1 MVQDYP
7 LTPERYHQPLNPEQR
22 KKIAIAFPD
31 LAPHMADDASRDNT
45 NALAKVLSS
54 IPMIK
59 GDTGER
65 GEDGKEGGV
74 GPQGP
79 KGDDG
84 IDGKD
89 GDPGIDGKN
98 GRNGSDGIDG
108 RDGKDGS
115 SDSPK
120 DIASKLNTLKEAVDV
135 SVIKGAL
142 GKKDLEDQDKKVL
155 SGMQEMDG
163 RIKLI
168 DQRYHG
174 GGLSKVTHDTTLT
187 GSGTPSSP
195 LSVVGGG
202 GGVSSLNT
210 LTGAVILAAGAN
222 ITLTPAGNTITIAA
236 TGGGSQTPWTSDI
249 DGGGFDLSNVDV
261 INANSLILPVS
272 GSATNNAIEFGGGSN
287 TGLYSILGSDLNIA
301 VSGTDA
307 IKISST
313 GTVHFSNLFI
323 DGMGTGSLAPSTRLA
338 YSDTGSYVFDWSG
351 SNPNSAPYF
360 FDSANSYNLTGSGAG
375 LTDIAPGSTG
385 DMPYKNSSGTFSA
398 SGLSWDSG
406 GSLLSIAGQIKMTG
420 TIYDQSNAISIKPND
435 RILFNNTSNILD
447 WTLQSSNAN
456 GASYW
461 FDSGNSNR
469 ITGDGAGLT
478 GVNAATVVSLSGHD
492 NTELTNGAGYITSA
506 PSPAGSQYDLQWNG
520 GSGTFANYAGTYDA
534 ANSLIIFNNNLKLGA
549 GNLVDNSNVSSID
562 LTNRRLY
569 ASNGSIIPIDYTVAG
584 ANSSG
589 AQVWFDSGNSNRLT
603 TADINLTG
611 SLYANGTR
619 AVADGTYTVGLGLT
633 TNGTITIVGGVI
645 TAIQQAS

>member
-1 MVQDYP
+1 MD
-7 LTPERYHQPLNPEQR
+7 E
-22 KKIAIAFPD
+22 
-31 LAPHMADDASRDNT
+31 
-45 NALAKVLSS
+45 
-54 IPMIK
+54 
-59 GDTGER
+59 
-65 GEDGKEGGV
+65 
-74 GPQGP
+74 
-79 KGDDG
+79 
-84 IDGKD
+84 
-89 GDPGIDGKN
+89 
-98 GRNGSDGIDG
+98 
-108 RDGKDGS
+108 
-115 SDSPK
+115 
-120 DIASKLNTLKEAVDV
+120 
-135 SVIKGAL
+135 VIKR
-142 GKKDLEDQDKKVL
+142 DQNFVTVL
-155 SGMQEMDG
+155 AG
-163 RIKLI
+163 
-168 DQRYHG
+168 
-174 GGLSKVTHDTTLT
+174 VTNDSDRDVTMLRVDPITKRL
-187 GSGTPSSP
+187 
-195 LSVVGGG
+195 LVKAIGGG
-202 GGVSSLNT
+202 GSIGGSIDAAQVAFGSGMDTIEGSSNFTFDGTYLALGSGQGFKGQYTNT
-210 LTGAVILAAGAN
+210 AHSAYINPDGSAVFGTNGIFSNAGSLTVPGFRL
-222 ITLTPAGNTITIAA
+222 TLTPTSGYVLTSDSSGNGTWQPSS
-236 TGGGSQTPWTSDI
+236 GSGSQTPWTSDI
-249 DGGGFDLSNVDV
+249 DGGGFDLSNVDS

-287 TGLYSILGSDLNIA
+287 TGLYSILGTDINIA
-301 VSGTDA
+301 IQGTDV
-307 IKISST
+307 INIGST

-323 DGMGTGSLAPSTRLA
+323 DGIGTGSMDPSNRLA

-385 DMPYKNSSGTFSA
+385 DIPYKNASNRFSA

-469 ITGDGAGLT
+469 ITGDGSGLT
-478 GVNAATVVSLSGHD
+478 NVNAATVVSLSGHD

-520 GSGTFANYAGTYDA
+520 GSGAFAAYAGSFNPST
-534 ANSLIIFNNNLKLGA
+534 SVVSFNNNLSVGA

-569 ASNGSIIPIDYTVAG
+569 AAGGSIIPIDYTVAG

-619 AVADGTYTVGLGLT
+619 AVADGTYAISSTLG
-633 TNGTITIVGGVI
+633 GSVVITGGVI
-645 TAIQQAS
+645 TSWTPAA